1 MKKIVYLLLFFLI
14 SVSIISC
21 NSNSLQS
28 YIVKNSENK
37 DFKSVNFSPKDFL
50 KLGGSSVDEKN
61 ILNVIENV
69 HILMYEKKNNGDF
82 QKEYQE
88 VKQLLKTD
96 KYEELIQISNKEYK
110 INVNYVGSDDNIKEV
125 ILLVSQNKEKFAL
138 MRMITQNLNIDELSK
153 LSSDLTDI
161 GNSVDHD
168 KAHNVI
174 SEIRQLLY

>member
-14 SVSIISC
+14 SISIISC

-37 DFKSVNFSPKDFL
+37 DFKSITFSPKDFL

-161 GNSVDHD
+161 ENSVDHD

-174 SEIRQLLY
+174 SEIRHLLY